1 MTQRPHVQKMVE
13 RARRNAPL
21 RAAIV
26 FPCERDALQL
36 ALSGAFAGYLAPT
49 LVGPETRIR
58 ALADQAGLDIS
69 RLSLVDTANEPSAAA
84 ERAVQLAR
92 DGVVQAIVKGSL
104 ANDAL
109 LAPVAAL
116 DSGLRTDTRLT
127 HACVL
132 DLPGLDRPIVLA
144 DSELNIAPNLAA
156 KRDIV
161 RNTLGLA
168 QAIGIATPRVALL
181 AAMDGPSHAFP
192 STTDAVA
199 LKSMAAQGA
208 FGSAVVEGPLT
219 PDQALAH
226 PDPASPVAGHADVLI
241 APAMESAI
249 ILLRTLTGL
258 TQGLAAGLVLGA
270 RVPIVLPAR
279 RDTLEA
285 RMAACVLA
293 SLMSSAAASAREATV
308 APGTPPDHDRP
319 TGGRAIAA

>member
-13 RARRNAPL
+13 RARPTGPL

-36 ALSGAFAGYLAPT
+36 ALSGAFAGHLAPT

-69 RLSLVDTANEPSAAA
+69 RLAVVDSGNDAAA
-84 ERAVQLAR
+84 AATRAVQLAR

-104 ANDAL
+104 ANDVL
-109 LAPVAAL
+109 LAPVAAP

-161 RNTLGLA
+161 RNTLALA

-199 LKSMAAQGA
+199 LKSMAAQGL
-208 FGSAVVEGPLT
+208 FGSALVEGPLT

-279 RDTLEA
+279 RDTLES

-293 SLMSSAAASAREATV
+293 SLMAAATASAQPA
-308 APGTPPDHDRP
+308 APGTTPADDRR

>member
-13 RARRNAPL
+13 RARPTGPL

-26 FPCERDALQL
+26 FPCERDVLQL

-69 RLSLVDTANEPSAAA
+69 RLALVDSGSDPAAA
-84 ERAVQLAR
+84 ATRAVQLAR
-92 DGVVQAIVKGSL
+92 DGAVQAIVKGSL
-104 ANDAL
+104 ANDLL
-109 LAPVAAL
+109 LAPVAAP
-116 DSGLRTDTRLT
+116 DSGLRTATRLT

-161 RNTLGLA
+161 GNTLALA
-168 QAIGIATPRVALL
+168 RAIGITTPRVALL

-199 LKSMAAQGA
+199 LKSMAAQGR
-208 FGSAVVEGPLT
+208 FGSALVEGPLT

-270 RVPIVLPAR
+270 RVPIVLPGR

-293 SLMSSAAASAREATV
+293 SLMSAAMASAQSAA
-308 APGTPPDHDRP
+308 TPTTPDDDRRA
-319 TGGRAIAA
+319 GGRAIAA

>member
-1 MTQRPHVQKMVE
+1 MTQRPHMQKMVE
-13 RARRNAPL
+13 RARPTGPL

-26 FPCERDALQL
+26 FPCERDVLQL
-36 ALSGAFAGYLAPT
+36 ALSGAFAGHLAPT

-69 RLSLVDTANEPSAAA
+69 RLALVDSGDDPAAA
-84 ERAVQLAR
+84 ATRAVQLAR
-92 DGVVQAIVKGSL
+92 DGAVQAIVKGSL
-104 ANDAL
+104 ANDVL
-109 LAPVAAL
+109 LAPVAAP

-161 RNTLGLA
+161 RNTLALA

-199 LKSMAAQGA
+199 LKSMAAQGL
-208 FGSAVVEGPLT
+208 FGSALVEGPLT

-293 SLMSSAAASAREATV
+293 SLMSAAMASAQSAAT
-308 APGTPPDHDRP
+308 GTTPDDDRRA
-319 TGGRAIAA
+319 GGRAIAA